1 MSFLQCII
9 FEADRFGVLARTL
22 RGITVVPQ
30 RCCRYDLPGCTLG
43 RDIRGRDVDAPQ
55 HTSAMIALRVI
66 ANH

>member
-9 FEADRFGVLARTL
+9 FEADRFGVLAHTL

-43 RDIRGRDVDAPQ
+43 RVFAAGMSMRRNTLP
-55 HTSAMIALRVI
+55 R
-66 ANH
+66 